1 MITFALVTRTQA
13 AQSVP
18 MYEGDSFFTLGVAG
32 QIGLLIVSLLM
43 AAAALG
49 ITRLMT
55 FHRPLILRPF
65 IWAVLFISFI
75 WLSPQGY
82 YTYYR
87 LIFDGLPAQSV
98 IQAPPRPEELLAFL
112 TFTGDATLSAHS
124 VGVLG
129 WLMLVV
135 AMLPRRKRASVA
147 QPK

>member
-1 MITFALVTRTQA
+1 
-13 AQSVP
+13 

-49 ITRLMT
+49 VTRLMT

>member
-1 MITFALVTRTQA
+1 
-13 AQSVP
+13 

>member
-1 MITFALVTRTQA
+1 MITFALVTRVQA
-13 AQSVP
+13 AHSVRV
-18 MYEGDSFFTLGVAG
+18 YEGDSFFTLGVAG

-49 ITRLMT
+49 VTRLMT

>member
-1 MITFALVTRTQA
+1 
-13 AQSVP
+13 
-18 MYEGDSFFTLGVAG
+18 MYDGDSFFTLGVAG
-32 QIGLLIVSLLM
+32 QIGLAIVSLGM
-43 AAAALG
+43 AAATLG

-55 FHRPLILRPF
+55 FHRPWILRPF

-82 YTYYR
+82 YTFYR
-87 LIFDGLPAQSV
+87 LIFDDLPAQSV
-98 IQAPPRPEELLAFL
+98 IKAPPRPEELVAFM

-135 AMLPRRKRASVA
+135 AHLPRRKPVPA
-147 QPK
+147 PD

>member
-1 MITFALVTRTQA
+1 
-13 AQSVP
+13 
-18 MYEGDSFFTLGVAG
+18 MYEGDSFFTLCVAG

-49 ITRLMT
+49 VTRLMT